1 MYQYKST
8 YTKTTSN
15 SSTKITTKVKY
26 TTSDTYKNYVTKYR
40 EQSTILWGLIEQ
52 LFFTGNYFCIP
63 VGSPA
68 LDDPEKTIY
77 TFYNLDYSKDYSL

>member
-1 MYQYKST
+1 MTGETLTELEAQNTVSIEGITTALEERKKIGQTMYQYKST

-40 EQSTILWGLIEQ
+40 EQSTILWLSLIH
-52 LFFTGNYFCIP
+52 I
-63 VGSPA
+63 
-68 LDDPEKTIY
+68 
-77 TFYNLDYSKDYSL
+77 